1 MQLIFDIGDYMIFIM
16 KKINTISRCA
26 VLYRNDKLNDKTLT
40 PLYHSYVF
48 IITKN
53 PGITQDELAS
63 ELCINKSNVTRG
75 LNNLEERGFVERKA
89 DEKDKRILRVYPT
102 DKMLQAFP
110 EIKEVLREWN
120 RYLTDDIDENEIK
133 IFQSVLQRITER
145 AKDYISNRE
154 EI

>member
-75 LNNLEERGFVERKA
+75 LNNLEEMGFVERKS
-89 DEKDKRILRVYPT
+89 DENDKRILRVYPT
-102 DKMLQAFP
+102 EKMIEAFP
-110 EIKEVLREWN
+110 KIKAVLKDWN
-120 RYLTDDIDENEIK
+120 KYLTDDINEEEIQ
-133 IFQSVLQRITER
+133 IFQSVLERITNR
-145 AKDYISNRE
+145 AKDYINGRE
-154 EI
+154 EV